1 MQLHGLLTLEC
12 FLSATTEKQL
22 NNLFTS
28 PLTLSSHPLTS
39 DPWGHHYVIVLA
51 TYLVYIVSLHFCFA
65 QSSLGNLSVFSP
77 MRKEAFC
84 VPIVSFPPP
93 TISLLLS
100 ILGHHFS
107 PFT

>member
-12 FLSATTEKQL
+12 FLPATTEKQIIYL
-22 NNLFTS
+22 RP
-28 PLTLSSHPLTS
+28 PLTLSSHPLIS
-39 DPWGHHYVIVLA
+39 DPWRHHYVIVLA

-65 QSSLGNLSVFSP
+65 QSSLGNLSEVSP
-77 MRKEAFC
+77 LRKEAFY

-107 PFT
+107 LFT